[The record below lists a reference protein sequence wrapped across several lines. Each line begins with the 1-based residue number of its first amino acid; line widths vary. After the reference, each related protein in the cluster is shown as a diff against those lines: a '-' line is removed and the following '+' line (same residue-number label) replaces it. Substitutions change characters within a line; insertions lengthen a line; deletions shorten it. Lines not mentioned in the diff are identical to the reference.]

1 MLDRDLFEIA
11 IRDLVVAKYFYG
23 RISQG
28 DSDYSYNCTAFY
40 SQQALE
46 KCIKSISIGN
56 DMGATHDIEYLINK
70 AKGMNI
76 NLFLSDY
83 LIKNAKIISI
93 WEEDALYE
101 IQYKV
106 DHEKVK
112 EVFPYVEE
120 YLNTISKNVFKYGDV
135 YEHLQNTKK

>member
-11 IRDLVVAKYFYG
+11 IRDLVTAKYFYG
-23 RISQG
+23 KAIQG
-28 DSDYSYNCTAFY
+28 NSDYSYNCTAFY

-56 DMGATHDIEYLINK
+56 DMGATHDIEYLIHK
-70 AKGMNI
+70 AKEMNI
-76 NLFLSDY
+76 DLFLSDY
-83 LIKNAKIISI
+83 LIENAKIISI

-101 IQYKV
+101 IEYEV

-112 EVFPYVEE
+112 EVFPYVEV